1 MKSDKDEI
9 EGYLVGLIV
18 GDGHIESKTNRIVI
32 ASNNEIF
39 TNKISSMF
47 NKLKY
52 QHSIFYDK
60 SATVW
65 KIGINSNKLYEILTK
80 KYNIPIGNKT
90 FVNFRPNLNKKQ
102 LTFFIAGLFDA
113 EGWGE
118 IDKGKYFK
126 VRIKMKNKEIISF
139 VREILEKQGFQPK
152 GHTKADKSYV
162 VEVNKQPNVKRFF
175 KKINVLHPKW
185 TKFSISS
192 LVG

>member
-1 MKSDKDEI
+1 MKFDKDEI
-9 EGYLVGLIV
+9 EGYLVGLII
-18 GDGHIESKTNRIVI
+18 GNRHIEPNTNRIVI
-32 ASNNEIF
+32 VSNNGAF

-47 NKLKY
+47 NKLRY

-65 KIGINSNKLYEILTK
+65 KIGINSKKLHDTLTK

-90 FVNFRPNLNKKQ
+90 FVDFRPNLTEKQ
-102 LTFFIAGLFDA
+102 LTFFIAGMFDA

-118 IDKGKYFK
+118 IDKEKYFK

-139 VREILEKQGFQPK
+139 LKEILENKGFQPK
-152 GHTKADKSYV
+152 GHVKADRSYV
-162 VEVNKQPNVKRFF
+162 LEVNKQPNVKRFF
-175 KKINVLHPKW
+175 KTINLLHPKW

>member
-1 MKSDKDEI
+1 MKFNKDEI

-18 GDGHIESKTNRIVI
+18 GDGHIEPKTNRIVI

-39 TNKISSMF
+39 INKISSMF
-47 NKLKY
+47 NKLKH

-65 KIGINSNKLYEILTK
+65 KLGINSKKLHDILTK

-90 FVNFRPNLNKKQ
+90 FINFRPNLTEKQ
-102 LTFFIAGLFDA
+102 LTFFIAGIFDA

-139 VREILEKQGFQPK
+139 VREILENKGFQPK
-152 GHTKADKSYV
+152 GHVKADSSYV
-162 VEVNKQPNVKRFF
+162 VEVNKQTNVKRFF
-175 KKINVLHPKW
+175 KTINLLHPKW
-185 TKFSISS
+185 TKFNISS